1 MNPVKNDRFSSRLVA
16 IPDIVNLPSY
26 GKGRLFDFK
35 LDSDGKSS
43 TPASRYLN
51 NAYMHKVRNGPKDDR
66 KVVHSLRHNLTGL
79 MKNLRPTPHSEHMD
93 WITGHDMEGTK
104 TECRPFK
111 YTRKQTPWP
120 HLINSSSL

>member
-51 NAYMHKVRNGPKDDR
+51 NAYMHKVRNGPEDDR
-66 KVVHSLRHNLTGL
+66 KVVHSLRHNLSGL
-79 MKNLRPTPHSEHMD
+79 MKNLCPTPHLEHMD

-104 TECRPFK
+104 T
-111 YTRKQTPWP
+111 
-120 HLINSSSL
+120 